1 MRPRTLALLGCLL
14 IAAIACQ
21 SPAPPPPPA
30 RVEQDPAARARAAL
44 EAGRYAEAAGLF
56 RQALEHAP
64 DSVPVRFGLAVAL
77 SYTDR
82 GAATPEF
89 QWVLANAHPGSQEAV
104 ESRAW
109 LARAGAL
116 PRTAVQRATAA
127 EHEMQTGN
135 SALVGRAL
143 FAEKGEKPQPMPR
156 MQLFLV
162 GQPDSPT
169 KEERY
174 NLRTDQ
180 EGNFKFPNVVPGP
193 YMLTNRIAGQPIW
206 RLRVELKPSEEKELS
221 LDPANSVAVRDDFPQ
236 PR

>member
-14 IAAIACQ
+14 IAAAACQ
-21 SPAPPPPPA
+21 SPAPPQPPA
-30 RVEQDPAARARAAL
+30 RVEEDPASRARAAL

-64 DSVPVRFGLAVAL
+64 DSVPARFGLAVAL

-89 QWVLANAHPGSQEAV
+89 QWVLANAQPGSQEAA

-116 PRTAVQRATAA
+116 PRTAAQRATAA

-193 YMLTNRIAGQPIW
+193 YMLTNRVAGQPIW
-206 RLRVELKPSEEKELS
+206 RLRVELKPSEEKQLS
-221 LDPANSVAVRDDFPQ
+221 LDPANSVTVRDDFPQ